1 MMFEVLILS
10 NIMSKTTN
18 LAGQP
23 VICQLLS
30 FLPREIVN
38 SCVNE
43 HESDRYYKTMTTW
56 KQLVFMLYGV
66 VTKCHS
72 LNTLCKNL
80 LFLEDKLIYLGI
92 DKLPAVSTLSDAN
105 INRNSEVFSLIYQQL
120 HEHYK
125 EVLNPAQCSFL
136 EDRVDVS
143 KVAIFDSSTISLF
156 VDIFKGAGR
165 NSLSGKKKGG
175 LKIHT
180 KMPLGGFVPDL
191 VHITEAAC
199 NDKSF
204 LGQLEVEK
212 GGIYVFDKG
221 YVNYQKWREWT
232 QKGVYFVTRQN
243 ENADY
248 EVLSGQ
254 PNHISEYADGGIIS
268 DQIILLNPSESALK
282 VRLIVYKDPQSGH
295 ILKFI
300 SNMIDYRDTT
310 IILLYKYRW
319 TIEVLFK
326 RLKQNFELGYFFS
339 DSIEG
344 IKTQVWIALIANLL
358 FSVIHRQCK
367 EVELFVT
374 IVNLAAMNMGSY
386 ISLIKLVKSGRLTG
400 IERDIRIVQLDLFDL
415 HKRGDFQK
423 LGKSP

>member
-1 MMFEVLILS
+1 MMFEVTTLKI
-10 NIMSKTTN
+10 IMAKNTN

-30 FLPREIVN
+30 FLPREIVDG
-38 SCVNE
+38 CVGK

-66 VTKCHS
+66 VTKSHS

-80 LFLEDKLIYLGI
+80 LFLEDKLTYLGI

-105 INRNSEVFSLIYQQL
+105 IRRKSEVFASIYGQL
-120 HEHYK
+120 HAHYK
-125 EVLNPAQCSFL
+125 DILNPVQCSFL
-136 EDRVDVS
+136 EDKVETS
-143 KVAIFDSSTISLF
+143 KVAIFDSSTITLF

-165 NSLSGKKKGG
+165 NTLTGKKKGG

-221 YVNYQKWREWT
+221 YVNYQKWAEWT
-232 QKGVYFVTRQN
+232 EKGVYFVTRLN

-248 EVLSGQ
+248 KVLAGQ
-254 PNHISEYADGGIIS
+254 PNHISEYADGGVIS
-268 DQIILLNPSESALK
+268 DQIILLNPSGSTLK
-282 VRLIVYKDPQSGH
+282 ARLIVYKDPQSSH
-295 ILKFI
+295 VLKFVT
-300 SNMIDYRDTT
+300 NMIDYQDSTV
-310 IILLYKYRW
+310 IQLYKYRW
-319 TIEVLFK
+319 NIEILFK

-339 DSIEG
+339 DSTEG
-344 IKTQVWIALIANLL
+344 IKTQVWVALIANLL

-367 EVELFVT
+367 ESELFVT
-374 IVNLAAMNMGSY
+374 IVNLAAINMGSY
-386 ISLIKLVKSGRLTG
+386 ISLIKLVRSGRLTS
-400 IERDIRIVQLDLFDL
+400 IERDLKIVQMDLFAFNE
-415 HKRGDFQK
+415 GGVFQN

>member
-1 MMFEVLILS
+1 MAK
-10 NIMSKTTN
+10 NTN

-30 FLPREIVN
+30 LLPREIVDA
-38 SCVNE
+38 CVVE

-56 KQLVFMLYGV
+56 KQLVFILYGV
-66 VTKCHS
+66 VTKSHS

-80 LFLEDKLIYLGI
+80 LFLEDKLTYLGI

-105 INRNSEVFSLIYQQL
+105 INRSSEVFASIYGQL
-120 HEHYK
+120 HGHYK
-125 EVLNPAQCSFL
+125 DVLNPIQCSFL
-136 EDRVDVS
+136 EDEVDTS
-143 KVAIFDSSTISLF
+143 NVAIFDSSTITLF

-165 NSLSGKKKGG
+165 NSLTGKKKGG

-221 YVNYQKWREWT
+221 YVNYQKWVEWT
-232 QKGVYFVTRQN
+232 EQGVYFVTRLN

-248 EVLSGQ
+248 RVLSGQ

-268 DQIILLNPSESALK
+268 DQIILLNPSENTLK
-282 VRLIVYKDPQSGH
+282 ARLIVYKDPQSGH
-295 ILKFI
+295 VLKFV
-300 SNMIDYRDTT
+300 SNMIDYRGNT

-319 TIEVLFK
+319 NIEVLFK

-339 DSIEG
+339 DSTEG
-344 IKTQVWIALIANLL
+344 IKTQVWVALIANLL

-367 EVELFVT
+367 EAELFVT
-374 IVNLAAMNMGSY
+374 IVSLAAINMGSY
-386 ISLIKLVKSGRLTG
+386 ISLIKLVRSGRLSG
-400 IERDIRIVQLDLFDL
+400 IERDLKIVQLDLFAL
-415 HKRGDFQK
+415 KEGGLFQN